1 MNLLESILFCS
12 VVLLIIFGFSYL
24 MDLHV
29 INITNKI
36 INKKDRPKEF
46 IYTSNPVAYPNLE
59 AIFKRENEKNRQLD
73 EYIKNAKHKLKT
85 AKGINNPRSS
95 KYVCNCDDCW
105 FGQTHDDI
113 PAGFCGKLNL
123 DCKQVIL
130 AAKEIY
136 KNKK

>member
-1 MNLLESILFCS
+1 MEFLKGILFSS

-36 INKKDRPKEF
+36 TNKKDRPKES
-46 IYTSNPVAYPNLE
+46 IYASNPAAYPDLE
-59 AIFKRENEKNRQLD
+59 AIFKRDNEKNRRLD
-73 EYIKNAKHKLKT
+73 EYIKNTKCKLKH

-105 FGQTHDDI
+105 FGQTHGDI